1 MMQDVIHHMD
11 RRAHIAGT
19 GQTEI
24 KNDCMVLGD
33 VDVKVRESLRPQ
45 LVSLC
50 GSVSKEEA
58 DFVRKAI
65 AEQHVIDEEMWK

>member
-1 MMQDVIHHMD
+1 MKSD
-11 RRAHIAGT
+11 
-19 GQTEI
+19 QTTNKLGEAEI
-24 KNDCMVLGD
+24 KYNGMVLKD
-33 VDVKVRESLRPQ
+33 IDSKVREALRPQ
-45 LVSLC
+45 LDSVI

>member
-1 MMQDVIHHMD
+1 MKSD
-11 RRAHIAGT
+11 
-19 GQTEI
+19 QTTNKLGEAEI
-24 KNDCMVLGD
+24 KYNGMVLKD
-33 VDVKVRESLRPQ
+33 IDSKVREALRPQ
-45 LVSLC
+45 LESVI